1 MNTIRHSSLT
11 TRQRMINLMYLVFIA
26 LLALNISSDAWEDFD
41 LLDNSLQDTVKRI
54 EKQNSRIYY
63 SLHTSFLFDEFMH
76 FRLENVQILK
86 QKADSLCE
94 YIEEIKRMMLH
105 EANRGKRKFNKL
117 TSEPV
122 AHILFSPRKGE
133 GGNFQSQWEQYRE
146 GVALFLSGE
155 TGQEEIP
162 ETWNIQL
169 FENKTLFVVL
179 PFLTKMQLDIRRME
193 NTVLH
198 TLQQDIFSGSLPGST
213 LKAYIVPAA
222 NPVLSGGTYEGKVVV
237 AVEDTLLV
245 RNIIFPGQNVIYNEN
260 GQFRFFATGEG
271 ERVLKGYAEVT
282 FNGSSFLKLPLETTY
297 HVTDPSLTIGWRG
310 RHLLYAGYPN
320 PLQIAIPGVPT
331 EVLQVSS
338 SHGSIEKK
346 GKNIWQVLV
355 PESEET
361 VLLSITYAWKG
372 KEYKEDVSFKVLPL
386 PDPVIGIR
394 AQGSLY
400 KAEKMDK
407 ALLLKSE
414 ELAIFY
420 EDGFPDRGF
429 DVLSFELNW
438 NDSFG
443 NRLSELSQGRAF
455 TNRQK
460 EILKGLSK
468 GKTVWLSNIQLRG
481 MDGSHRTLPGLEL
494 ILN

>member
-1 MNTIRHSSLT
+1 
-11 TRQRMINLMYLVFIA
+11 MINLMYLVFIA

-63 SLHTSFLFDEFMH
+63 SLHTSFLFDELMH

-133 GGNFQSQWEQYRE
+133 GCNFQSQWEQYRE
-146 GVALFLSGE
+146 EVALFLTGE

-198 TLQQDIFSGSLPGST
+198 TLQQEIFSGSLPGST
-213 LKAYIVPAA
+213 LKAYIVPVA

-237 AVEDTLLV
+237 AVENTLLV
-245 RNIIFPGQNVIYNEN
+245 RNIIFPGQNVLYKEN
-260 GQFRFFATGEG
+260 GKFRLVATGEG

-346 GKNIWQVLV
+346 GKKSLAG
-355 PESEET
+355 S
-361 VLLSITYAWKG
+361 
-372 KEYKEDVSFKVLPL
+372 
-386 PDPVIGIR
+386 R
-394 AQGSLY
+394 A
-400 KAEKMDK
+400 
-407 ALLLKSE
+407 
-414 ELAIFY
+414 
-420 EDGFPDRGF
+420 
-429 DVLSFELNW
+429 
-438 NDSFG
+438 
-443 NRLSELSQGRAF
+443 
-455 TNRQK
+455 
-460 EILKGLSK
+460 
-468 GKTVWLSNIQLRG
+468 
-481 MDGSHRTLPGLEL
+481 
-494 ILN
+494 